1 MGVQNQFSIRFLGPD
16 VKDSLKT
23 AFDDVETR
31 LAIEGLG
38 TALFTVVMELVTNAV
53 KANLKRAFF
62 TRNGYSLSDSESYR
76 AGVEAFKDNYKVIE
90 GEEYGRALGE
100 LDLVVSVNIDL
111 DNDRLLT
118 FVENNTQLQADEET
132 RIRGKLASAMSASEL
147 AEFYLHFGDDS
158 EGSGLGLAMIV
169 FLMREIG
176 FDPNNFRVYQKNGKT
191 IARIEFPLNKDYVPI
206 RKRFNV

>member
-1 MGVQNQFSIRFLGPD
+1 MSVQNQFSIRFLEPE
-16 VKDSLKT
+16 VKDSLKQ
-23 AFDDVETR
+23 AFDEVEQK
-31 LAIEGLG
+31 LGIDGLG

-62 TRNGYSLSDSESYR
+62 TKHGYSMKDAESYKS
-76 AGVEAFKDNYKVIE
+76 GVDAFKENYNVIE
-90 GEEYGRALGE
+90 GEEYQRALGE

-118 FVENNTQLQADEET
+118 FVENNSMLQDDEET
-132 RIRGKLASAMSASEL
+132 RIRGKLASAMSANEL
-147 AEFYLHFGDDS
+147 VDFYLHYGDDS

-176 FDPNNFRVYQKNGKT
+176 FDPDNFRVYQKNGKT

-206 RKRFNV
+206 RSRFQK

>member
-1 MGVQNQFSIRFLGPD
+1 MSVQNHFSIRFLGPE
-16 VKDSLKT
+16 VKDRLKQT
-23 AFDDVETR
+23 FEEVEGKLGIDG
-31 LAIEGLG
+31 LAA
-38 TALFTVVMELVTNAV
+38 ALFTVVMELVTNAV

-62 TRNGYSLSDSESYR
+62 NENGYSMSDPESYQ
-76 AGVEAFKDNYKVIE
+76 AGVAAFKENYREVE
-90 GEEYGRALGE
+90 GEAYGRALTD

-118 FVENNTQLQADEET
+118 FVENNTLLQDEEET
-132 RIRGKLASAMSASEL
+132 RIRGKLASAMSAKQL
-147 AEFYLHFGDDS
+147 VEFYLHFGDES

-176 FDPNNFRVYQKNGKT
+176 FDPDNFRVYQQNGKT

-206 RKRFNV
+206 RKRFNT

>member
-1 MGVQNQFSIRFLGPD
+1 MSVQNHFSIRFLGPE
-16 VKDSLKT
+16 VKDRLKQT
-23 AFDDVETR
+23 FEEVEGKLGIDG
-31 LAIEGLG
+31 LAA
-38 TALFTVVMELVTNAV
+38 ALFTVVMELVTNAV

-62 TRNGYSLSDSESYR
+62 NENGYSVSDPESYQ
-76 AGVEAFKDNYKVIE
+76 AGVAAFKENYREVE
-90 GEEYGRALGE
+90 GEAYGRALTD

-118 FVENNTQLQADEET
+118 FVENNTLLQDEEET
-132 RIRGKLASAMSASEL
+132 RIRGKLASAMSAKQL
-147 AEFYLHFGDDS
+147 VEFYLHFGDES

-176 FDPNNFRVYQKNGKT
+176 FDPDNFRVYQQNGKT

-206 RKRFNV
+206 RKRFNT